1 MNAEELKKEQSILR
15 QMRKT
20 LGSIV
25 KDATPL
31 GGQPHPLTNS
41 TIEEIKVCY
50 ALISEREKELG
61 EKLGFDQAKPYYADG
76 EQPSSSAVTFVKL
89 PKYKN

>member
-1 MNAEELKKEQSILR
+1 
-15 QMRKT
+15 MRKT

-31 GGQPHPLTNS
+31 GGQPHPLTDS

-50 ALISEREKELG
+50 TLISERETELA
-61 EKLGFDQAKPYYADG
+61 EKLGDHAKLHYADG
-76 EQPSSSAVTFVKL
+76 EQPRSSGLTFVKL
-89 PKYKN
+89 PKYRT